1 MCERKAWMKKME
13 EKTVKK
19 VRCNICS
26 AGCPID
32 AYVQNGK
39 LVSVEG
45 SRDWPDQ
52 TGGLCAKG
60 AASRQY
66 VYNQDRILYPMKRTG
81 VRESGKFERISWE
94 EAYEMIAENLLSV
107 RERYGAQSTV
117 FYAGYPKWYRPA
129 LLRLANAYGTPNYCT
144 ESSTCFQSAVLAWK
158 SIYGNHLCFPD
169 LKHAKTLLIWSND
182 LYYSNMSMAPV
193 YQTLQKRGVN
203 IIAVDPR
210 ETVTT
215 QEADLHL
222 KLLPGT
228 DGALALSMAQV
239 IIEEGL
245 YDREFVEHYVYGFEE
260 YRKYVQEFQP
270 EKAAEITGVKA
281 DLIRQAARMYAQNS
295 PAAVMFSASPVV
307 HHVNGMQNY
316 RAVMCLIALTGNYD
330 VPGGNCPAPGETSPC
345 NEYGKVKRFHDMEA
359 IGEREFLVWFD
370 LPCEEAQC
378 SRLADNILKEQ
389 PYPIKAVVSFGLN
402 CRMWPQPRYLQK
414 ALSTL
419 DFYVNTDLFWS
430 DSCKMAD
437 LVLPAASAFERDV
450 VINGKGG
457 MFYLSEQAIKPLGEA
472 KNDIEI
478 MIGMLQAMQLEDE
491 ALDQGYEHYM
501 DHVLQPSGLSIHELQ
516 EHPEGMKGKVLVP
529 PRFKSYEKTGFAT
542 PSGKVEF
549 VSQVLEKYHDSHGY
563 SGLPEYRDFRTVT
576 DVDSREYPLILNTG
590 SRKPQYF
597 HSRTYR
603 MSWLSRL
610 EPAPLVELHPEDGK
624 KLQIQ
629 EGDQVRV
636 TTPVG
641 SIEAIAAL
649 RGNGCPGV
657 AHIYHGSPMGD
668 ANDLIPKDYLDP
680 ISGFPGYKSY
690 FCKVEKVVYER

>member
-1 MCERKAWMKKME
+1 MEKME
-13 EKTVKK
+13 KMTVKK

-32 AYVQNGK
+32 AYVKNGK

-81 VRESGKFERISWE
+81 ARGSGTFERISWE

-158 SIYGNHLCFPD
+158 STYGNHLCFPD
-169 LKHAKTLLIWSND
+169 LKHAKTVLIWSND

-193 YQTLQKRGVN
+193 YQSLQKRGVN

-245 YDREFVEHYVYGFEE
+245 YDREFVEKYVYGFEE
-260 YRKYVQEFQP
+260 YRKYVQEFPP

-281 DLIRQAARMYAQNS
+281 DLIRQAARMYAKNS

-330 VPGGNCPAPGETSPC
+330 VPGGNCPAPGEVSPC
-345 NEYGKVKRFHDMEA
+345 NEYGKVKRFHGMEA
-359 IGEREFLVWFD
+359 IGEKEFPVWFD

-378 SRLADNILKEQ
+378 SRLADYILKEQ

-402 CRMWPQPRYLQK
+402 CRMWPQPQYLQK
-414 ALSTL
+414 ALGTL

-457 MFYLSEQAIKPLGEA
+457 MFYLSEQAVEPLGEA

-491 ALDQGYEHYM
+491 ALGQGYEHYM
-501 DHVLQPSGLSIHELQ
+501 DHILQPSGLSIRELR
-516 EHPEGMKGKVLVP
+516 EHPEGMKGKVIFP
-529 PRFKSYEKTGFAT
+529 PGFKSYEETGFAT

-549 VSQVLEKYHDSHGY
+549 VSQVLEKYHDSREY
-563 SGLPEYRDFRTVT
+563 SGLPEYRDFRTIT
-576 DVDSREYPLILNTG
+576 DVDRREYPLILNTG

-603 MSWLSRL
+603 MPWISRL

-624 KLQIQ
+624 MLQIQ
-629 EGDQVRV
+629 EGARVRI

-649 RGNGCPGV
+649 RENGCPGV
-657 AHIYHGSPMGD
+657 AHIYHGSPLGD

-690 FCKVEKVVYER
+690 FCKVEKVVSER